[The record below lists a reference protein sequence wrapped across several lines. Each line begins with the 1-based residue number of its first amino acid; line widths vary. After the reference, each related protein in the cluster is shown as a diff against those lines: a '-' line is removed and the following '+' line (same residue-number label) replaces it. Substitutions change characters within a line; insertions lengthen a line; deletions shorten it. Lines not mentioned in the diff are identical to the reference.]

1 LASSQAVDTALIAKL
16 TGDATLMAAAPGGV
30 YREVAPQGVQ
40 EPFIIVQ
47 QMTHEDQYL
56 LRRQEAFESFLY
68 LVKAVQQSMTAAA
81 VQTCADRIH
90 VLLQNGTMSPTGYN
104 LTLMQREERIATV
117 EIDEDRDLRYQHRG
131 GLYRVIVEP
140 TA

>member
-1 LASSQAVDTALIAKL
+1 MSSQAIDTALIAKL
-16 TGDATLMAAAPGGV
+16 AGDATLTGLAPGGV
-30 YREVAPQGVQ
+30 FREVAPQGVD

-56 LRRQEAFESFLY
+56 LRRQAAFESVLY
-68 LVKAVQQSMTAAA
+68 LVKVVQQSMSASGVQAA
-81 VQTCADRIH
+81 ADRIQA
-90 VLLQNGTMSPTGYN
+90 LLQNGSLTITGYT
-104 LTLMQREERIATV
+104 LTLLQREERIATV

-131 GLYRVIVEP
+131 GLYRLIAEP

>member
-1 LASSQAVDTALIAKL
+1 
-16 TGDATLMAAAPGGV
+16 
-30 YREVAPQGVQ
+30 
-40 EPFIIVQ
+40 
-47 QMTHEDQYL
+47 
-56 LRRQEAFESFLY
+56 
-68 LVKAVQQSMTAAA
+68 MTASA

-90 VLLQNGTMSPTGYN
+90 VLLQNGTMSPTGYT

>member
-1 LASSQAVDTALIAKL
+1 MSSQAVDTALIAKL
-16 TGDATLMAAAPGGV
+16 TGDATLMGLAPGGV
-30 YREVAPQGVQ
+30 YREVAPQGVA

-47 QMTHEDQYL
+47 QYTHEDQYL
-56 LRRQEAFESFLY
+56 LRRQSAFESFAY
-68 LVKAVQQSMTAAA
+68 LVKAVQQSLTASA
-81 VQTCADRIH
+81 VQACADRIQT
-90 VLLQNGTMSPTGYN
+90 LLQNGTLSPTGYT

>member
-1 LASSQAVDTALIAKL
+1 MSSQAVDTAIIAKL
-16 TGDATLMAAAPGGV
+16 TGDATLMGLAPGGV

-47 QMTHEDQYL
+47 QYTHEDQYL
-56 LRRQEAFESFLY
+56 LRRQAAFESFAY
-68 LVKAVQQSMTAAA
+68 LIKAVQQSMTAAA
-81 VQTCADRIH
+81 VQACADRIQT
-90 VLLQNGTMSPTGYN
+90 LLQNGTLTITGYT
-104 LTLMQREERIATV
+104 LTLLQREERIATV